1 MTKWQ
6 KIWNKK
12 DRVESIILETLIKA
26 DGFDVGAG
34 SFKLDDWLNYTK
46 KLFET
51 LNLKDDDSI
60 YEVGCG
66 SGAFLYPL
74 YINSFKVSGL
84 DYSSILIELANTFM
98 KDCSFKNDEA
108 INLDT
113 KEKFDILISHGVF
126 HYFEDQAYAKEVIK
140 KMIEK
145 ANKKIAIFDINDKA
159 KEDIYH
165 QIRMQGLSKEE
176 YEKKYEGLDHL
187 FYEKSWFEDLA
198 KEFGLKIEIFDQD
211 FDAYLN
217 SKLRFNV
224 IMEKI

>member
-1 MTKWQ
+1 MTNWQ
-6 KIWNKK
+6 KIWNNK

-26 DGFDVGAG
+26 DGYDVGAG
-34 SFKLDDWLNYTK
+34 KLDIENFNLMLNKHYKALDIKTGD
-46 KLFET
+46 T
-51 LNLKDDDSI
+51 I

-66 SGAFLYPL
+66 SGASLYPL
-74 YINSFKVSGL
+74 YLKGFKVSGL

-113 KEKFDILISHGVF
+113 KEKFDIVVSLGVF
-126 HYFEDQAYAKEVIK
+126 HYFKDQAYAKEVIK
-140 KMIEK
+140 KMLEK